1 MNPVMQYDGHN
12 AYVYGLRI
20 FFLFTASCVCHI
32 SAIGAVSQI

>member
-12 AYVYGLRI
+12 AYVYLLRI